1 MKKLIVLSIAAVSFV
16 GCSHDMGNYNEAYI
30 DVSKLQDKDP
40 NEVTKEDI
48 QANVSS
54 IFGTIDPNQDWNLL
68 SQGSVSI
75 TADAPLDDIVKVQLL
90 TESPFFNEDARVLNE
105 AAVKNGETVTLT
117 YDAPNAAETLVAAC
131 VNDKNVY
138 YIQAFTPGTASISFV
153 ESSGARTRST
163 SYDLPADNVIKL
175 DFNNVKKSFNALR
188 AEAAQESAL
197 LPENNGIGYV
207 GVYDNVK
214 VKGGGTEW
222 TYTQWNDGSWLNDR
236 LWQPINGQAGSWT
249 IENGSIYRSTSEI
262 DANEAETLK
271 KVINDFLIKNGTS
284 GNRNNIIKIRESQFF
299 SLNDNYL
306 TTNGKSP
313 IILTPVQLNSSEYTY
328 NEIYYYY
335 FKESEIEG
343 MSDEEVANFVKALP
357 KYKAIDI
364 KSAGMSASIPIDKG
378 SDQFFKSREYL
389 LPFYGDGIP
398 QDGNT
403 IAKPI
408 FDKGYKIGFL
418 NRKDFKEWGDFKN
431 SGSGCTYGDGR
442 LNDAVNHLKGH
453 YLSAI
458 DKTLSFQTR
467 GGSTLSGGKKNG
479 LLWNDPRIVIFS
491 ANGKT
496 YMCFEDGADCNFC
509 DMIVEVNGGTEE
521 IEEKIEILYI
531 SYTMCFEDSPI
542 ADYDMNDVVLKFE
555 RTDQTHINV
564 SLMACGAYDELYL
577 RGLNGKKLNETT
589 EIHAIFGVDNTK
601 TFINTGGG
609 ETKEPVSELFEI
621 TANSRMSEFMEKMY
635 LYDKTKD
642 YDVTL
647 AGMGDDPHAIV
658 IPADFEYPTEKTN
671 INTAYPLFD
680 NWASNATSD
689 RYWFRNAIEEYIYK
703 KK

>member
-1 MKKLIVLSIAAVSFV
+1 MKKLVFLSIATIALVS
-16 GCSHDMGNYNEAYI
+16 CTHDFGYNDSYI
-30 DVSKLQDKDP
+30 DPSTLQDKDP
-40 NEVTKEDI
+40 SEVTQEDV
-48 QANVSS
+48 QANVAS

-68 SQGSVSI
+68 SKGSVSV
-75 TADAPLDDIVKVQLL
+75 TADAPLENIVKVQLL

-105 AAVKNGETVTLT
+105 AAVKSGETVTLT

-138 YIQAFTPGTASISFV
+138 YIQAFTPETTSISFV

-175 DFNNVKKSFNALR
+175 DFINVKKSFNALR
-188 AEAAQESAL
+188 AEAAQESAQL
-197 LPENNGIGYV
+197 EENNGIGYV
-207 GVYDNVK
+207 GVYENVN
-214 VKGGGTEW
+214 GGGTEW

-236 LWQPINGQAGSWT
+236 LWQPVNGQAGSWT
-249 IENGSIYRSTSEI
+249 IENGSIYRSISEI
-262 DANEAETLK
+262 DAKEAVTLK
-271 KVINDFLIKNGTS
+271 KAINDFLIKGGTS
-284 GNRNNIIKIRESQFF
+284 GDRNNITKIRNSQFF

-364 KSAGMSASIPIDKG
+364 KSAGISANIPTNKG
-378 SDQFFKSREYL
+378 SEKFFKSREYL

-398 QDGNT
+398 QDGST
-403 IAKPI
+403 IVKPI

-418 NRKDFKEWGDFKN
+418 NRKNFKEWGDFKN
-431 SGSGCTYGDGR
+431 SGTGCTYGDGR

-453 YLSAI
+453 FLSAI

-467 GGSTLSGGKKNG
+467 GGRTLWGTRKNG
-479 LLWNDPRIVIFS
+479 LLWNDPRIAIFS

-509 DMIVEVNGGTEE
+509 DMIIEVNGGTEE
-521 IEEKIEILYI
+521 IEENIEILYI

-555 RTDQTHINV
+555 RTDQTHIMV

-577 RGLNGKKLNETT
+577 RGLNGQKLNENT
-589 EIHAIFGVDNTK
+589 EIHAIFGVDNTH

-609 ETKEPVSELFEI
+609 ETINPVSEIFEI
-621 TANSRMSEFMEKMY
+621 PANSRISEFMENIY
-635 LYDKTKD
+635 IFDKTKD
-642 YDVTL
+642 YDVAL
-647 AGMGDDPHAIV
+647 SGKGDDPHAIV

-680 NWASNATSD
+680 NWVSNATSD
-689 RYWFRNAIEEYIYK
+689 RYWFRTAIEEYIYK
-703 KK
+703 K